1 MSAPR
6 RLSTPLVLAL
16 TSGMVCVGIAGFA
29 IGTGGEPEPENEA
42 PTPGEVLVDP
52 STPERVAESF
62 LDAWRKREHDAALA
76 IALDPAR
83 QRVLERRERDAAMT
97 PHERELKQ
105 QVWDQMAA
113 DRLRLLIDASELHED
128 GTMGLSGLAT
138 GTFLGRPY
146 EREMFFTVAPDG
158 ARWKVVDFDFGDIL
172 TEPPR
177 LPSSEELRTPGAV
190 DPAPT
195 DDPSEGE

>member
-1 MSAPR
+1 MSAER
-6 RLSTPLVLAL
+6 KRLSTPLVLAL
-16 TSGMVCVGIAGFA
+16 TSGMVCVGIAGLVL
-29 IGTGGEPEPENEA
+29 GTGEPTPEEPEAEA
-42 PTPGEVLVDP
+42 GAVLVDQ

-62 LDAWRKREHDAALA
+62 LDAWRKREHDAALT
-76 IALDPAR
+76 IALGDAR
-83 QRVLERRERDAAMT
+83 DRVLERRARDASMT

-113 DRLRLLIDASELHED
+113 DRLRLLIDASEMHED

-158 ARWKVVDFDFGDIL
+158 EQWKVVDFDFGDIL

-177 LPSSEELRTPGAV
+177 LPSPEELAAPGA
-190 DPAPT
+190 PT
-195 DDPSEGE
+195 ETAGDEEAVPE